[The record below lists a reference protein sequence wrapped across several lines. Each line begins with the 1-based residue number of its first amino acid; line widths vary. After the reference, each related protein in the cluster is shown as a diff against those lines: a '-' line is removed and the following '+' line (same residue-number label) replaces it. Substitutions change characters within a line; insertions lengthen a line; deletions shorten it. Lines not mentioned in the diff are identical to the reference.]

1 MTFAMTMREA
11 KRALTANKV
20 RTFLMMAGVIIG
32 IAALTIIVSVGQGA
46 KGQIMGRVEKM
57 FGRNPIMVTAFARM
71 EGMREMDISASTLAP
86 EDAQAIAKEIANVD
100 QVALVQSK
108 SGVPVKYHDQS
119 ITTELFGVTPN
130 WSYIRMWDVTEG
142 EPLGESDQSGAA
154 RVCLLGATVAREL
167 FGDVDPVGET
177 VRIENV
183 NFKVKGVLVSKG
195 ANPRGGDFDDR
206 LIIPIS
212 TFSRRLY
219 NVTNLSQVLALLKDT
234 SRMEQTSQEVTALMR
249 ERHQITGAKQD
260 DFGVRTA
267 SSIVQFAS
275 GTQQTLSLF
284 LGVVAAI
291 SLLVGGL
298 VIMNIMLV
306 SVSERTREIGIR
318 RAVGARR
325 RDILR
330 QFLAEALAVTLAGG
344 LFGVLI
350 GAGGAMVLSA
360 AKDMPTT
367 VSWQAVAV
375 AVAFSTIIGI
385 VFGVQPARR
394 AARLHPVEALR
405 TE

>member
-1 MTFAMTMREA
+1 MTMREA
-11 KRALTANKV
+11 RRALTANKV

-32 IAALTIIVSVGQGA
+32 IAALTVIVSVGQGA

-234 SRMEQTSQEVTALMR
+234 GRMEQTSQEVTALMR

>member
-1 MTFAMTMREA
+1 MTMREA

>member
-1 MTFAMTMREA
+1 MTLAMTMRQA
-11 KRALTANKV
+11 RRALTANKV
-20 RTFLMMAGVIIG
+20 RTLLMMAGVTIG

-46 KGQIMGRVEKM
+46 KAQVMGRVQKM

-71 EGMREMDISASTLAP
+71 EGMREMDISASTLTP

-130 WSYIRMWDVTEG
+130 WSYIRMWDVAEG

>member
-1 MTFAMTMREA
+1 
-11 KRALTANKV
+11 
-20 RTFLMMAGVIIG
+20 MMAGVTIG

-46 KGQIMGRVEKM
+46 KAQVMGRVQKM

-71 EGMREMDISASTLAP
+71 EGMREMDISASTLTP

-130 WSYIRMWDVTEG
+130 WSYIRMWDVAEG

-206 LIIPIS
+206 IIIPIS

-234 SRMEQTSQEVTALMR
+234 GRMEQTSQEVTALMR

-275 GTQQTLSLF
+275 GTSRTLSLF

-394 AARLHPVEALR
+394 AAGLSPVEALR
-405 TE
+405 TQ

>member
-1 MTFAMTMREA
+1 
-11 KRALTANKV
+11 
-20 RTFLMMAGVIIG
+20 
-32 IAALTIIVSVGQGA
+32 
-46 KGQIMGRVEKM
+46 
-57 FGRNPIMVTAFARM
+57 
-71 EGMREMDISASTLAP
+71 MDISASTLAP

-142 EPLGESDQSGAA
+142 EPLGESDQGGAA

>member
-1 MTFAMTMREA
+1 MTLAMTMRQA
-11 KRALTANKV
+11 RRALTANKV
-20 RTFLMMAGVIIG
+20 RTLLMMVGVTIG

-46 KGQIMGRVEKM
+46 KAQVMGRVQKM

-71 EGMREMDISASTLAP
+71 EGMREMDISASTLTP

-130 WSYIRMWDVTEG
+130 WSYIRIWDVAEG

>member
-11 KRALTANKV
+11 RRALTANKV

-32 IAALTIIVSVGQGA
+32 IAALTVIVSVGQGA